1 MGFLFELDTPVIVAL
16 VVSFYI
22 VAGGQ
27 LLHVLFLST
36 RRGARPFSFIK
47 LYEVLLFVHLLLAAG
62 TANSVHSGYGVALF
76 RLKAF
81 SFPIES
87 LLWIDAAA
95 ALLGLALAIAYR
107 RPIMTSEIA
116 LLALITPPFID
127 VLGHLVPYLLIGDA
141 AFFVF
146 RVGAALTLDV
156 RAGRRSVSRLSII
169 DSIRALPE
177 GVICAD
183 DEGRILF
190 MNESMRSCLTA
201 LGFAGDLAET
211 RGVWDDLEKAAN
223 KAEGGSDA
231 VLPEGI
237 RLEISPDET
246 RLFMRDRV
254 RLGHKEYRRMVA
266 FDVTEEESINSDIER
281 MNHFLDVANTELVA
295 AVENAREVSRNE
307 AILRMRSRV
316 HDTVGQRL
324 SILHRYLED
333 DDPDPEKLACVVDL
347 ARTVVEDLAEPDD
360 IDAESALRAIESS
373 FSLVGIAISVEG
385 QLPCRP
391 EVAIAFVDVVREA
404 ATNAAKHGQAHRVDV
419 RLGESS
425 GFYTL
430 SVQND
435 GAAARGEVREGTG
448 FPSMRQTLARVGGT
462 LSIVSTSPFTIEA
475 QAPCAPP
482 HEGEDQ

>member
-1 MGFLFELDTPVIVAL
+1 MGFLFELNTPVIVAL

-116 LLALITPPFID
+116 LLALITPPFVD

-307 AILRMRSRV
+307 AMCAWANHQVAIRFPFKTTEPPRAETCARV
-316 HDTVGQRL
+316 RA
-324 SILHRYLED
+324 SPR
-333 DDPDPEKLACVVDL
+333 C
-347 ARTVVEDLAEPDD
+347 ARR
-360 IDAESALRAIESS
+360 LRAW
-373 FSLVGIAISVEG
+373 
-385 QLPCRP
+385 
-391 EVAIAFVDVVREA
+391 
-404 ATNAAKHGQAHRVDV
+404 
-419 RLGESS
+419 
-425 GFYTL
+425 
-430 SVQND
+430 
-435 GAAARGEVREGTG
+435 AAR
-448 FPSMRQTLARVGGT
+448 FPSYRLPRSPSRPRRRARRRMKERTNDQDRHRGRPDHAARFARPDHRRAARHGGRG
-462 LSIVSTSPFTIEA
+462 FTRRCSLRA
-475 QAPCAPP
+475 
-482 HEGEDQ
+482 

>member
-16 VVSFYI
+16 VVSFY
-22 VAGGQ
+22 VAAGGQ

-36 RRGARPFSFIK
+36 RRGARPFSLVK
-47 LYEVLLFVHLLLAAG
+47 LYEVLLFVHLLLAAA

-87 LLWIDAAA
+87 LLWIDAVA

-116 LLALITPPFID
+116 LMALITPPSID
-127 VLGHLVPYLLIGDA
+127 MLGHLVPYLLIGDA

-211 RGVWDDLEKAAN
+211 RGVWDDLEEMAN
-223 KAEGGSDA
+223 KAEGGADA

-295 AVENAREVSRNE
+295 AVENAREVSRNK

-333 DDPDPEKLACVVDL
+333 DDPDP
-347 ARTVVEDLAEPDD
+347 
-360 IDAESALRAIESS
+360 
-373 FSLVGIAISVEG
+373 
-385 QLPCRP
+385 
-391 EVAIAFVDVVREA
+391 
-404 ATNAAKHGQAHRVDV
+404 
-419 RLGESS
+419 
-425 GFYTL
+425 
-430 SVQND
+430 
-435 GAAARGEVREGTG
+435 
-448 FPSMRQTLARVGGT
+448 
-462 LSIVSTSPFTIEA
+462 
-475 QAPCAPP
+475 
-482 HEGEDQ
+482 

>member
-1 MGFLFELDTPVIVAL
+1 MGFLFGLDNHVIIAL
-16 VVSFYI
+16 VVAFYI
-22 VAGGQ
+22 AAGGQ

-36 RRGARPFSFIK
+36 RRDARPFSLIK

-62 TANSVHSGYGVALF
+62 TANSIHSGYGVALF

-81 SFPIES
+81 SLPVES
-87 LLWIDAAA
+87 LLWVDAAA
-95 ALLGLALAIAYR
+95 ALLGLSLAIAYR
-107 RPIMTSEIA
+107 RPVMTSEIA
-116 LLALITPPFID
+116 LMALVTPPSID
-127 VLGHLVPYLLIGDA
+127 MLGHLAPYLLIGDA

-156 RAGRRSVSRLSII
+156 RVGRRSVSRLSII
-169 DSIRALPE
+169 DSIWALPE

-190 MNESMRSCLTA
+190 MSDSMRSCLTA
-201 LGFAGDLAET
+201 LGFATDLSET
-211 RGVWDDLEKAAN
+211 RGLWEDLEKMAR
-223 KAEGGSDA
+223 KAEGGVNA
-231 VLPEGI
+231 VLPEGV
-237 RLEISPDET
+237 RLEISPDDT

-266 FDVTEEESINSDIER
+266 FDVTEEESINSDMER
-281 MNHFLDVANTELVA
+281 MNHLLDVANTELVA

-333 DDPDPEKLACVVDL
+333 DDTDPEKLARVVEL
-347 ARTVVEDLAEPDD
+347 ARTVVDDLAEPVDV
-360 IDAESALRAIESS
+360 DAEGALRAIGSS
-373 FSLVGIAISVEG
+373 FSLVGITISVEG
-385 QLPCRP
+385 ELPANP

-425 GFYTL
+425 GTYTL

-435 GAAARGEVREGTG
+435 GAAARGEVQEGTG
-448 FPSMRQTLARVGGT
+448 FPSMRQTLSRVGGT
-462 LSIVSTSPFTIEA
+462 LSIASTSPFTIEA
-475 QAPCAPP
+475 QAPCAPV

>member
-16 VVSFYI
+16 VVSFY
-22 VAGGQ
+22 VAAGGQ

-36 RRGARPFSFIK
+36 RRGARPFSLVK
-47 LYEVLLFVHLLLAAG
+47 LYEVLLFVHLLLAAA
-62 TANSVHSGYGVALF
+62 TANSVHNGYGVALF
-76 RLKAF
+76 RLKTF

-87 LLWIDAAA
+87 LLWIDAVA

-116 LLALITPPFID
+116 LMALITPPSID
-127 VLGHLVPYLLIGDA
+127 MLGHLVPYLLIGDA

-156 RAGRRSVSRLSII
+156 RAGRLSVSRLSII

-211 RGVWDDLEKAAN
+211 SGVWDDLEEMAN
-223 KAEGGSDA
+223 KAEGGADA

-254 RLGHKEYRRMVA
+254 RLGHEEYRRMVA

-324 SILHRYLED
+324 
-333 DDPDPEKLACVVDL
+333 VDL

-360 IDAESALRAIESS
+360 IDAEDALRAIESS
-373 FSLVGIAISVEG
+373 FSLVGIVISVEG
-385 QLPCRP
+385 PLPCRP

-419 RLGESS
+419 SLGESS
-425 GFYTL
+425 GCYTL

-435 GAAARGEVREGTG
+435 GAAARGEVHEGTG

>member
-1 MGFLFELDTPVIVAL
+1 
-16 VVSFYI
+16 
-22 VAGGQ
+22 
-27 LLHVLFLST
+27 
-36 RRGARPFSFIK
+36 
-47 LYEVLLFVHLLLAAG
+47 
-62 TANSVHSGYGVALF
+62 
-76 RLKAF
+76 
-81 SFPIES
+81 
-87 LLWIDAAA
+87 
-95 ALLGLALAIAYR
+95 
-107 RPIMTSEIA
+107 
-116 LLALITPPFID
+116 
-127 VLGHLVPYLLIGDA
+127 
-141 AFFVF
+141 
-146 RVGAALTLDV
+146 
-156 RAGRRSVSRLSII
+156 
-169 DSIRALPE
+169 
-177 GVICAD
+177 
-183 DEGRILF
+183 

-211 RGVWDDLEKAAN
+211 RGVWDDLEEMAN
-223 KAEGGSDA
+223 KAEGGADA

-237 RLEISPDET
+237 RLEISSDET

-254 RLGHKEYRRMVA
+254 RLGRKEYRRMVA
-266 FDVTEEESINSDIER
+266 FDVTEEESINSGIER

-360 IDAESALRAIESS
+360 IDAEGALRAIESS
-373 FSLVGIAISVEG
+373 FSLVGIVISVEG
-385 QLPCRP
+385 PLPCRP

-419 RLGESS
+419 SLGESS
-425 GFYTL
+425 GCYTL
-430 SVQND
+430 SIQND
-435 GAAARGEVREGTG
+435 GAAARGEVHEGTG
-448 FPSMRQTLARVGGT
+448 FPSMRRALARVGGT

>member
-16 VVSFYI
+16 VVSFY
-22 VAGGQ
+22 VAAGGQ

-36 RRGARPFSFIK
+36 RRGARPFSLVQ
-47 LYEVLLFVHLLLAAG
+47 LYEVLLFVHLLLAAA

-81 SFPIES
+81 SLPIES
-87 LLWIDAAA
+87 LLWIDAVA

-116 LLALITPPFID
+116 LMALITPPSID
-127 VLGHLVPYLLIGDA
+127 MLGHLVPYLLIGDA
-141 AFFVF
+141 AFFIF

-190 MNESMRSCLTA
+190 MNESMRSCLTV

-211 RGVWDDLEKAAN
+211 RGVWDDLEEMAN
-223 KAEGGSDA
+223 KAEGGADA

-295 AVENAREVSRNE
+295 AVENAR
-307 AILRMRSRV
+307 V

-360 IDAESALRAIESS
+360 IDAEGALRAIESS
-373 FSLVGIAISVEG
+373 FSLVGIVISVEG
-385 QLPCRP
+385 PLPCRP

-419 RLGESS
+419 RLGKLS
-425 GFYTL
+425 GCYTL

-435 GAAARGEVREGTG
+435 GAAARGEVHEGTG